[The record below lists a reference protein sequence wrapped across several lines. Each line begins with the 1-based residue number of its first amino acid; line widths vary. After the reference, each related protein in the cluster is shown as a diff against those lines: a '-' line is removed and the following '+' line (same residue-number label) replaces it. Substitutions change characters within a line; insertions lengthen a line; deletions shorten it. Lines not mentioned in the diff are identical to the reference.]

1 MNEKN
6 HRLDDF
12 FEKYSDMVM
21 KSVHKILKDY
31 HIAEDISQETFVR
44 LGENLDKLPDSKVKI
59 WWLVTS
65 KNLAYDYLRKG
76 GKYTTIVGYD
86 ERLYQDE
93 TDEKTDPSVLVEK
106 KEEENEKWTALHR
119 LSVEKPEWYEVL
131 MLSEV
136 TGLSNEE
143 IGQRFGISA
152 VLVSKWKERARKWL
166 NKAYREQ
173 EEEKRDS

>member
-21 KSVHKILKDY
+21 KNACKILKDY

-44 LGENLDKLPDSKVKI
+44 LGENLDKLPDNKVKI
-59 WWLVTS
+59 WLLVTS

-86 ERLYQDE
+86 ERLYRDE
-93 TDEKTDPSVLVEK
+93 MDEKTDPGILLEK
-106 KEEENEKWTALHR
+106 KEDEEEKWTALHR
-119 LSVEKPEWYEVL
+119 LSVEKPKWYEVL

-143 IGQRFGISA
+143 IGSRFGISA
-152 VLVSKWKERARKWL
+152 ALVSKWKERARKWL
-166 NKAYREQ
+166 RKAYLK
-173 EEEKRDS
+173 EEEEERDS